1 MKLKLPI
8 ISSLAIAALWLSG
21 CSTDEGFDPTDAP
34 ATYITFA
41 QPTVSFGGV
50 ETQSR
55 GTLINTI
62 EDLTEFSVY
71 GFCVPQKLGDI
82 NNLDYTK
89 AADSW
94 LSKSLYCKPN
104 IFNGVKVEKD
114 GVNWKYE
121 APVKKWTDFFDV
133 ANQYRASS
141 AKYTFIACAN
151 GNFTMAAFST
161 VSAPE
166 LTFSMPFSGG
176 TETNPVTCDYNVVK
190 DAMIAYSYDHT
201 PDRGKVPLTF
211 QHILTGLRFR
221 VANHSDEQLTIHS
234 MTFSGQ
240 FFGKANFN
248 FEEKNVD
255 AYVDRVSNLYW
266 GKFTL
271 VSGNLL
277 VPAVTTAHIIGTSDT
292 NTDGLT
298 LLLLPDPDVDPTNPD
313 DNRNALGYSK
323 MLTIDYSIGT
333 VRQTVEQPI
342 SLSYIPAPGTRHTAT
357 LNFLGNNSFYLV
369 MQPDGDI
376 WQNGSDDDI
385 VIN

>member
-8 ISSLAIAALWLSG
+8 ISSLAIAAFWLSG

-55 GTLINTI
+55 GALINTI

-71 GFCVPQKLGDI
+71 GFCVPQNISNI
-82 NNLDYTK
+82 NNLDYTQ
-89 AADSW
+89 ASASW
-94 LSKSLYCKPN
+94 ESKSIYCKPN

-141 AKYTFIACAN
+141 AKFTFIACAN
-151 GNFTMAAFST
+151 GDFEMAEFSA

-176 TETNPVTCDYNVVK
+176 TETNPIACDYNAVK
-190 DAMIAYSYDHT
+190 DAMIADCYDHT
-201 PDRGKVPLTF
+201 SNLGKVTLTF

-221 VANHSDEQLTIHS
+221 VANHSDEPLIIHS
-234 MTFSGQ
+234 MTFKGQ

-248 FEEKNVD
+248 FETEIVD
-255 AYVDRVSNLYW
+255 QYVDRINDLYW
-266 GKFTL
+266 GEFTL
-271 VSGNLL
+271 VSGDLE
-277 VPAVTTAHIIGTSDT
+277 VPKTTTAHIIGTSDT

-323 MLTIDYSIGT
+323 VMTIDYSIGT
-333 VRQTVEQPI
+333 VRQTFEQPI
-342 SLSYIPAPGTRHTAT
+342 SLSYIPEPGTRHTAT
-357 LNFLGNNSFYLV
+357 LNFLGNNAFYLV
-369 MQPDGDI
+369 MQPDGDV
-376 WQNGSDDDI
+376 WQNGSEDDI